1 MGQGLVV
8 YCKRDTQVQCQA
20 QNHCQEHVVTRQQ
33 RRGREMTRGVHMGAV
48 STHVDTSGG
57 LNSLSELEKGDSNC
71 IAERSVGSTH
81 QCLTWFRPARI
92 SIIVVENTAST
103 FSLSSLKR
111 IEVKMSSHTQD
122 RC

>member
-1 MGQGLVV
+1 
-8 YCKRDTQVQCQA
+8 
-20 QNHCQEHVVTRQQ
+20 
-33 RRGREMTRGVHMGAV
+33 MTRGVHMGAV

-57 LNSLSELEKGDSNC
+57 LNSLSELEKGDSTCNC

-103 FSLSSLKR
+103 FSLSSLER
-111 IEVKMSSHTQD
+111 IEVKMSSHTTC
-122 RC
+122 RW